1 MDDEKKVLATF
12 NAYNRYEMG
21 VYTHALELRS
31 AIDHLLNW
39 LRQTSKNTPLI
50 GGEPAYDSDT
60 LDRVRER
67 FYQELECLLED

>member
-39 LRQTSKNTPLI
+39 LRQTAKAPPLSN
-50 GGEPAYDSDT
+50 GEPTYDEDT
-60 LDRVRER
+60 LERVRER
-67 FYQELECLLED
+67 FYQELECLLEE